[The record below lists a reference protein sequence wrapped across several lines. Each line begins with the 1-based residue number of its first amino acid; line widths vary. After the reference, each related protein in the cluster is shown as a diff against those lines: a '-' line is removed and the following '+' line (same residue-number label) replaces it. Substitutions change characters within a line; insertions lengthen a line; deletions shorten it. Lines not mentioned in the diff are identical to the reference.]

1 MWDTVI
7 VGGGPA
13 GLSAA
18 LVLSRCCRRVLV
30 IDDARPRNARAHGVH
45 NFLTR
50 EGTPPARLR
59 TLARREVR
67 RRGVTLR
74 RGRVTAAVRRRGG
87 GFDLTADGRR
97 VATRT
102 LLLATGIR
110 DHAPAIPGIARY
122 AGCGVYYC
130 AYCDG
135 YTVRDRPLVALGH
148 GVGGAELALALT
160 TWSDRVTYCTNG
172 SPRPRGNVCAQL
184 GRYGITVV
192 PDRVVALEGATHLQ
206 RLVLAGGT
214 RLACRGLFVQEG
226 DRPQSDLAERLG
238 CDLTRGGSVRTR
250 SGGHTTVPSLYVAG
264 DAADDVRAVVVAAAS
279 GAKAAFAINKELR
292 EARCRLRT

>member
-1 MWDTVI
+1 MWDVVI

-18 LVLSRCCRRVLV
+18 LVLSRCRRRVLV
-30 IDDARPRNARAHGVH
+30 IDDARPRNARAHHVH

-59 TLARREVR
+59 ALARREVR
-67 RRGVTLR
+67 RRGVALR
-74 RGRVTAAVRRRGG
+74 RARVTAAVRRRDG
-87 GFDLTADGRR
+87 GFDVTASGRR
-97 VATRT
+97 IGTRT

-110 DHAPAIPGIARY
+110 DHAPAIPGLARY
-122 AGCGVYYC
+122 VGRGVYYC
-130 AYCDG
+130 SYCDG

-148 GVGGAELALALT
+148 GVGGADLALALT
-160 TWSDRVTYCTNG
+160 TWSSRVTYCTNG
-172 SPRPRGNVCAQL
+172 TPRPRGRICDRL
-184 GRYGITVV
+184 GRYGIAVRS
-192 PDRVVALEGATHLQ
+192 DRVVALEGAHRLE
-206 RLVLAGGT
+206 RLVLASGT
-214 RLACRGLFVQEG
+214 RLPCAGLFIQEG

-238 CDLTRGGSVRTR
+238 CELTRAGSVRTR
-250 SGGHTTVPSLYVAG
+250 TGGRTTVPSLYVAG

-292 EARCRLRT
+292 EQRCRLPD